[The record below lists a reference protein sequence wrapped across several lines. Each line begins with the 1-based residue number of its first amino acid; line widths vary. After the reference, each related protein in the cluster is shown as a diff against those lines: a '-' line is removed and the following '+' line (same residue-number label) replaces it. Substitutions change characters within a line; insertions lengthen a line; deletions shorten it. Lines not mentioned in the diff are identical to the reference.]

1 MGEMQDSE
9 KYIVK
14 YVVYD
19 MLDHVVDMS
28 LMSNVVYVDASKI
41 ELNAFLISYNISCCK
56 NQKRK
61 NDEKNRRT
69 LLFAKFFISISFN

>member
-1 MGEMQDSE
+1 MQDSE

-19 MLDHVVDMS
+19 MLDHVLDMS

-41 ELNAFLISYNISCCK
+41 KLNAVLLSYNISCCK
-56 NQKRK
+56 N
-61 NDEKNRRT
+61 
-69 LLFAKFFISISFN
+69 

>member
-19 MLDHVVDMS
+19 MLDHVLDMS

-41 ELNAFLISYNISCCK
+41 ILNTFMISNNISCCK
-56 NQKRK
+56 NQMRK
-61 NDEKNRRT
+61 TNN
-69 LLFAKFFISISFN
+69 